1 MTHEWHS
8 EAQLSTMT
16 ALKVI
21 GERFLNSAIKPDLK
35 WLSQVYCL
43 LQGRLPDVEAS
54 VHLSNHFITRPPTL

>member
-1 MTHEWHS
+1 
-8 EAQLSTMT
+8 MT